1 MILPKEKRKVVNANN
16 DIGNAN
22 TSKLDCYVA
31 TPNGALLKYDYKTGE
46 IIVVSNDMP
55 SDPNDPNRLNNRIS
69 SDNEPDSD
77 WDILNLLRTIIYQQY

>member
-1 MILPKEKRKVVNANN
+1 
-16 DIGNAN
+16 
-22 TSKLDCYVA
+22 
-31 TPNGALLKYDYKTGE
+31 
-46 IIVVSNDMP
+46 MP